1 MTARANKLPPG
12 PRLPMPVQTA
22 WMLRDPVGFLTTC
35 ERRLGPVF
43 RVRLLGFPRYVYVA
57 DPRLAR
63 EVYAADRAGALGGEA
78 RRQFLEPAVG
88 RHSLLCAEGEE
99 WLRQRKLLA
108 PPFHRR
114 HVEGFDSEIAAIAS
128 EHLDGWPPSRTPFAL
143 RPRMQE
149 ITLEVILRLVFGISD
164 EHRLDR
170 LRELLPA
177 LIEAGASPLLWVL
190 PGPIRNRL
198 DSSAALR
205 RRPSP
210 LRRFLAL
217 RDRVDEILYEEIR
230 LRRTAPREDRRD
242 VLSQLL
248 ASRDDD
254 GRPMSDVEL
263 RDELVTL
270 LEAGHETT
278 ATALAWT
285 FERLLRTPPVLQR
298 LLAELAE
305 GDEEYLEAVVKE
317 SLRSR
322 PVVLDTPRILTSP
335 LELDGY
341 EVPAGWW
348 VAPALP
354 LVQGSRR
361 VYEHPG
367 EFRPERFLDG
377 QSGREGWIPFG
388 GGKRHCVGSHLA
400 LLELKVITRELLRR
414 FELEPVDPAP
424 ERQRVQH
431 VTLVPSE
438 LAEVR
443 VRGRH
448 GADRFPAVQGS
459 SGDDETVF
467 EPRGVPGSF

>member
-1 MTARANKLPPG
+1 MASRDDTARLPPG
-12 PRLPMPVQTA
+12 PRLPMPLQTA
-22 WMLRDPVGFLTTC
+22 AMVRDPVGFLARC
-35 ERRLGPVF
+35 ERRYGPVF

-57 DPRLAR
+57 DPQLAR

-88 RHSLLCAEGEE
+88 RHSLLCAEGDE

-114 HVEGFDSEIAAIAS
+114 RIEGFDAEIAAIAR
-128 EHLDGWPPSRTPFAL
+128 EQIDRWPSTGESLAL
-143 RPRMQE
+143 RPRMQA

-164 EHRLDR
+164 QARLGR

-177 LIEAGASPLLWVL
+177 LIDAGASPLLWVL
-190 PGPIRNRL
+190 PEWVRDRL
-198 DSSAALR
+198 PSSTALR

-217 RDRVDEILYEEIR
+217 RDEVDEILYDEIR
-230 LRRTAPREDRRD
+230 RRRAGARRDGQD

-248 ASRDDD
+248 ESRNDD
-254 GRPMSDVEL
+254 GRPMSDLEL

-285 FERLLRTPPVLQR
+285 FERLVRAPDAIERLTSELR
-298 LLAELAE
+298 E
-305 GDEEYLEAVVKE
+305 GREEFLDAVVKE

-322 PVVLDTPRILTSP
+322 TVILDTPRILTRP
-335 LELDGY
+335 LELAGY
-341 EVPAGWW
+341 EIPEGWW

-354 LVQGSRR
+354 LVQHSAR
-361 VYEHPG
+361 VYSDPE

-377 QSGREGWIPFG
+377 EGGREGWIPFG

-400 LLELKVITRELLRR
+400 LLELKVITREVLRR
-414 FELEPVDPAP
+414 FELAPVDANP
-424 ERQRVQH
+424 ERARVVH

-438 LAEVR
+438 LARVR
-443 VRGRH
+443 VR
-448 GADRFPAVQGS
+448 
-459 SGDDETVF
+459 
-467 EPRGVPGSF
+467 PRERARTAP